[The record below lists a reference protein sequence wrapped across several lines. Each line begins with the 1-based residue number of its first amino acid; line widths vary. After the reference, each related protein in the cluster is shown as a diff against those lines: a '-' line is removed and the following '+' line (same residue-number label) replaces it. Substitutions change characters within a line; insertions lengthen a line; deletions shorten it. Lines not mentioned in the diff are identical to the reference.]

1 MFGKEA
7 VGTQK
12 AEEGNGFL
20 FEILLRNTVYLF
32 RMLVYLEF
40 YRILLS
46 AVKEFLKYDFLSR
59 SVMVQLINMW
69 TETTFHLYLCQ

>member
-46 AVKEFLKYDFLSR
+46 AVKEFLK
-59 SVMVQLINMW
+59 
-69 TETTFHLYLCQ
+69 